1 MSHQV
6 KPDAVAGAATGPG
19 SPGLAEQ
26 TSQVP
31 QTPGTPVAYPHA
43 FHGRP
48 VSWVSV
54 GLIMVGFLTGGLGL
68 VTGPV
73 WAAFWTGA
81 GLAVVGLLLALTTNT
96 FDDWY

>member
-6 KPDAVAGAATGPG
+6 KPDAVTGAAALPGPA
-19 SPGLAEQ
+19 GLAEQ
-26 TSQVP
+26 TPQVP
-31 QTPGTPVAYPHA
+31 QTPGTPVVYPHP

-48 VSWVSV
+48 VSWVAV

-73 WAAFWTGA
+73 WVAFWIGA
-81 GLAVVGLLLALTTNT
+81 GLAVLGLLVALTTNT